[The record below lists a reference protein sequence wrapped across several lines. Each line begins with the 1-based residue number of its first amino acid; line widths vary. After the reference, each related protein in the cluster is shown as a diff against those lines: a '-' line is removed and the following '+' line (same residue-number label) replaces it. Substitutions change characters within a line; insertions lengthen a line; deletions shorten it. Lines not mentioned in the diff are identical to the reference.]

1 MDSFDDLDLIFVLAW
16 AAERSYSKVCICTAN
31 HLSEEVNSLCGC
43 YTNIL
48 QIALFVWL
56 LRTYCKI
63 THKVLFTNLTVVREI
78 VCTFPVSLTSSHFQ
92 GHVIVLRKQKYFHFL
107 NVNQSAVCFF
117 VVVHVVVFFLFSSV
131 LNIIAL
137 LSSFDSL

>member
-1 MDSFDDLDLIFVLAW
+1 MWFLYEHIANCTLCVVVTYVLQDYAQSAFHEFDCGKGDSL
-16 AAERSYSKVCICTAN
+16 
-31 HLSEEVNSLCGC
+31 HLSSFIDLEPFS
-43 YTNIL
+43 
-48 QIALFVWL
+48 
-56 LRTYCKI
+56 
-63 THKVLFTNLTVVREI
+63 
-78 VCTFPVSLTSSHFQ
+78 